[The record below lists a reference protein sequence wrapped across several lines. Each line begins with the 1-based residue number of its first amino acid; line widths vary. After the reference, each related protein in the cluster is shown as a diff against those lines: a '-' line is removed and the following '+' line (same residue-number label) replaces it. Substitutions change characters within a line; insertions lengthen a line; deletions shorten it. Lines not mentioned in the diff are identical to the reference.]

1 MASNARGTN
10 SSPNIYTREID
21 LSYYTPKSLGVTTL
35 GLVGETTIGPAFQ
48 PIPISSYN
56 EFVTY
61 FGGLNPEKYSSGYP
75 RYELPYIAKAYL
87 QQSQQLYVTRVLG
100 LSGYKHGGL
109 WGLYTVGTGTNVSAN
124 TLFGVLRSKGTYGSG
139 DELIYDVTGVTIT
152 SPTSIT
158 GSSVDFDI
166 VVALNSVL
174 HTVSTETYN
183 VSLNPA
189 KKNYILNVLGNNLT
203 SSSNSKIYVEEFYD
217 SVVTN
222 LTSGSG
228 FNTGCTINVTGHTT
242 GYNDYTAAFSYAKT
256 PWFVSEVKGNKVIPL
271 FRFYTITDGNGA
283 NNLFKVSIANADKNS
298 LKFDVLIRDIN
309 DTDTNPVILERYV
322 NCVLDPNSPDYIGSK
337 IGTVDEVY
345 ELKSKYVIIE
355 INDSNEVI
363 DSVPL
368 GFTGYEFK
376 NVSNLIIPSVN
387 YNKVYTD
394 TGTSAGKKTYFGLSN
409 TTGVDFS
416 LFEYKGNKNIT
427 LTKGFHMESAA
438 TGITINVTT
447 DLSCTFD
454 TLGVAYE
461 ATVFADK
468 KLVKFTANFSG
479 GFDGWDM
486 FRTTRTNTDSYQ
498 YNTFSTAHPLEV
510 GDDKQFSTFVGTSL
524 NTLTAYNGIPNI
536 PVSVGI
542 TSDLYAFW
550 SAIRT
555 LSNPD
560 DIEINVLAT
569 PGIDLIN
576 NSILVSETIEMVETE
591 RKDCLYIATLPDK
604 PLGETNDSVT
614 YMYTPDAIIGAL
626 ENTSVDSSYTST
638 AYPWV
643 QYKDEENGI
652 SIYLPQTKDIVK
664 SIAYTDN
671 TAYAWFPPAG
681 MGRGNIDCIKARKK
695 LVLSEEND
703 LYDARINFAK
713 TFAKDGVKIW
723 GQKTLQVA
731 DTSLNRIGTR
741 RMMLELRKSVRRG
754 NLPLIFEPNNNTTK
768 NSFLEIVN
776 PILNSV
782 KTNRGISDFR
792 VVIDDSAEAKARHEM
807 NVQIFVKPIGAL
819 EYINIDFII
828 TPEGFDFNQI

>member
-109 WGLYTVGTGTNVSAN
+109 WGLYTVGTGTDVTAN
-124 TLFGVLRSKGTYGSG
+124 TLFGVLRSKGSYEGET
-139 DELIYDVTGVTIT
+139 LVYDVTGVTIT

-166 VVALNSVL
+166 VAALNGGGS
-174 HTVSTETYN
+174 ETYS
-183 VSLNPA
+183 VSLSPA
-189 KKNYILNVLGNNLT
+189 KKNYIVNVLGNNLA

-222 LTSGSG
+222 LTSGTG
-228 FNTGCTINVTGHTT
+228 FNNGCTVNVTGHTT
-242 GYNDYTAAFSYAKT
+242 GYNDYTVAFSYAKT
-256 PWFVSEVKGNKVIPL
+256 PWFVSEVKGSKVIPL
-271 FRFYTITDGNGA
+271 FRFYTITDGNGS
-283 NNLFKVSIANADKNS
+283 NSLFKVSIANADKNS
-298 LKFDVLIRDIN
+298 LKFDVILRDIN

-322 NCVLDPNSPDYIGSK
+322 NCVLDPNSPDYIGAK
-337 IGTVDEVY
+337 IGTVDGIY
-345 ELKSKYVIIE
+345 ELRSKYIMIE
-355 INDSNEVI
+355 INDSTDVI

-368 GFTGYEFK
+368 GFTGYQFK
-376 NVSNLIIPSVN
+376 NVTNLVVPKVN

-394 TGTSAGKKTYFGLSN
+394 TGTSASKKPYFGLSN
-409 TTGVDFS
+409 TTGVDSS
-416 LFEYKGNKNIT
+416 LFQYKGNENIT

-454 TLGVAYE
+454 TLGAAYE

-479 GFDGWDM
+479 GFDGWDI
-486 FRTTRTNTDSYQ
+486 FRTTRTNTDDYQ
-498 YNTFSTAHPLEV
+498 YNTFSTANPLEV
-510 GDDKQFSTFVGTSL
+510 GTYEEDKQFSTFVGSAL
-524 NTLTAYNGIPNI
+524 EKDANFNGIPNI
-536 PVSVGI
+536 PVSVGM

-555 LSNPD
+555 LANAD
-560 DIEINVLAT
+560 EIEINVLAT

-576 NSILVSETIEMVETE
+576 NSILVSETIEMIETE

-604 PLGETNDSVT
+604 PITETSDAKSV
-614 YMYTPDAIIGAL
+614 MYTTDQIIEAL
-626 ENTSVDSSYTST
+626 DEKSYDSSYTATS
-638 AYPWV
+638 YPWV
-643 QYKDEENGI
+643 QYKDPENGI
-652 SIYLPQTKDIVK
+652 SIYLPQTKDVVK

-681 MGRGNIDCIKARKK
+681 MGRGNIDCIKAKK
-695 LVLSEEND
+695 ALVLSEEND

-731 DTSLNRIGTR
+731 DTALNRIGTR

-754 NLPLIFEPNNNTTK
+754 NLPLIFEPNDNTTK